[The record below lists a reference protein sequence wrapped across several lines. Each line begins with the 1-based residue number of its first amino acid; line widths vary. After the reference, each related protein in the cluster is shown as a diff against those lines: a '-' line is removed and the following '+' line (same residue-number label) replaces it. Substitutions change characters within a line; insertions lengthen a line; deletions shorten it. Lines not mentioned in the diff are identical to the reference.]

1 MANENKKTDI
11 GFSSPLIMAFALI
24 AGSVGTGNIWRFPRV
39 AATNGGGAFVVAY
52 VIIML
57 FMTIPLMMGES
68 VIGRATRKGLPGAFR
83 DYMGGKK
90 HTWFG
95 SFVWYIV
102 FATTA
107 YYTVVMAW
115 ITYYMVLSITG
126 GYIGVDKLTLFDSI
140 SNGNFIIVLIFLGLM
155 IAASYFAYSG
165 VEAIEKST
173 KYFLPVLFI
182 SLLVVAVRSVT
193 LENASQGLNYIFGFN
208 PEELLSGKVWL
219 EAITQASWSAGPG
232 WGICIA
238 YGVYAKKNSDVTL
251 TTAIQGFG
259 DMSVALLAG
268 IAIIPS
274 LFAMSSSPDEALEIL
289 SSGNNGLAFIGLT
302 NTFESM
308 AGGMIMS
315 TLFFLS
321 LLLAGFTSLIALF
334 SICYQPF
341 SDAGVDKKKTVIGIL
356 IGTCALGLPS
366 AWNINFFNNQ
376 DFVVGMTMV
385 VGAIFSC
392 LALIKYGVEK
402 SRLLLNNQYSY
413 VKIGKWWNVSIGF
426 IYPILAILML
436 MWQLIPLVI
445 SDPNWYNPFG
455 VYTLGTLI
463 LQAGIVGVAAY
474 IFNDRIA
481 KSAGDRLFDG
491 TNIPEVQE
499 SEYV

>member
-1 MANENKKTDI
+1 MSNESKKTDI

-90 HTWFG
+90 FTWFG
-95 SFVWYIV
+95 SFMWYVV

-115 ITYYMVLSITG
+115 IAYYMVLSITS
-126 GYIGVDKLTLFDSI
+126 GYIGVDKMTLFNSVTN
-140 SNGNFIIVLIFLGLM
+140 SNYIIILIYLGLM

-173 KYFLPVLFI
+173 KYLLPLLVI
-182 SLLVVAVRSVT
+182 SLAVVAARSVT
-193 LENASQGLNYIFGFN
+193 LENASQGLNYLFGFN
-208 PEELLSGKVWL
+208 PKELLSAKVWL

-238 YGVYAKKNSDVTL
+238 YGVYAKKDSDATL
-251 TTAIQGFG
+251 TTAIQGIG

-268 IAIIPS
+268 VAVIPS
-274 LFAMSSSPDEALEIL
+274 LFSMSSSPEAAMEIL
-289 SSGNNGLAFIGLT
+289 RSGNNGLAFIGLT
-302 NTFESM
+302 NVFERM
-308 AGGMIMS
+308 PGGMLMS

-334 SICYQPF
+334 SILYQPF
-341 SDAGVDKKKTVIGIL
+341 ADAGVEKKKTVIAML
-356 IGTCALGLPS
+356 VGTCILGLPS

-385 VGAIFSC
+385 IGAIFSC

-402 SRLLLNNQYSY
+402 SRLLLNNDYSY
-413 VKIGKWWNVSIGF
+413 IKMGKWWNVSIGF
-426 IYPILAILML
+426 VYPILAILML
-436 MWQLIPLVI
+436 VWQLAPLVL
-445 SDPNWYNPFG
+445 SDPHWYNPFG
-455 VYTLGTLI
+455 VYSLGTLI
-463 LQAGIVGVAAY
+463 FQAGIVGILAY
-474 IFNDRIA
+474 LYNDRIA
-481 KSAGDRLFDG
+481 KSAGERLFNG
-491 TNIPEVQE
+491 TEFPEVQITD
-499 SEYV
+499 YV